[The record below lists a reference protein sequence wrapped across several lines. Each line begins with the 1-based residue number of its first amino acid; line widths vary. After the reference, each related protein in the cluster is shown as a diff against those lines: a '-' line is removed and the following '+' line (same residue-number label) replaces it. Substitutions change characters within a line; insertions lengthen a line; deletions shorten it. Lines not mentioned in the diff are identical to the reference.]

1 MHVPTV
7 LGVVSQLGTQSLH
20 SCRVL
25 SVRMQHSE
33 TLSSHHL
40 FRSFSLSSFMCFTDK
55 QVWRFWRKKKN
66 EVYQPSSTCCHL
78 WMLFVQPHFKY
89 WSRCMLQNPWDHPQ
103 SQRSLPT
110 QALLWLHDSI
120 FKILPL
126 VSNPNLF
133 CHSLNMLRLILVT
146 LYVQN
151 RLPSD
156 LQQPFTEQNSITT
169 FFFNCLFFRLCNSNL
184 FSHWLHILDL

>member
-1 MHVPTV
+1 M
-7 LGVVSQLGTQSLH
+7 LGVSMWANWEHNPCIPAESSPSGCSIQKPWAVTTFSGHFLSH
-20 SCRVL
+20 PSCVL
-25 SVRMQHSE
+25 QIS
-33 TLSSHHL
+33 
-40 FRSFSLSSFMCFTDK
+40 
-55 QVWRFWRKKKN
+55 RFEGSGEKKKS

-126 VSNPNLF
+126 VSNLNLF